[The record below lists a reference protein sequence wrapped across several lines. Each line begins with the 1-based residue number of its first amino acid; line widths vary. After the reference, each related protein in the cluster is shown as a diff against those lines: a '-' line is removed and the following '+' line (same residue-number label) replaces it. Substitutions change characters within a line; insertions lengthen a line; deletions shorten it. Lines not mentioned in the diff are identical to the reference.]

1 MRPDPFYKEQNC
13 AGFWISQISWFVC
26 NILILRNN
34 LRYYSKSWWN
44 LPDAYLKASTF
55 TRKGNEIQL
64 SLEKNLKTKLRR
76 NNILLQGGDQVF
88 IASRSQLVT
97 VTGEVNNPGKKL
109 FLKGKRLNYYIKHSG
124 GYTKDADKKAI
135 WVTHVDGNQRGIKGL
150 LSLVKNYMIGKFR
163 N

>member
-1 MRPDPFYKEQNC
+1 M
-13 AGFWISQISWFVC
+13 
-26 NILILRNN
+26 
-34 LRYYSKSWWN
+34 
-44 LPDAYLKASTF
+44 
-55 TRKGNEIQL
+55 
-64 SLEKNLKTKLRR
+64 KTKLRR

-135 WVTHVDGNQRGIKGL
+135 WVTHVDGKSKRHKRSSVFSQKLYDSSVINVGKKKEEEPLDKTELAKEIASIIADFAQVI
-150 LSLVKNYMIGKFR
+150 SLVLIAK
-163 N
+163 

>member
-1 MRPDPFYKEQNC
+1 MQYPHPQKQFTILFKELVE
-13 AGFWISQISWFVC
+13 S
-26 NILILRNN
+26 
-34 LRYYSKSWWN
+34 

-97 VTGEVNNPGKKL
+97 VTGEVNNPGKNY
-109 FLKGKRLNYYIKHSG
+109 FFKR
-124 GYTKDADKKAI
+124 
-135 WVTHVDGNQRGIKGL
+135 
-150 LSLVKNYMIGKFR
+150 
-163 N
+163 